1 MNYSKENI
9 YLNYQT
15 YVKILM
21 RDGSMKFL
29 KITILSLRKNTKYIL
44 RSEQVDIL

>member
-1 MNYSKENI
+1 MNYSKKI
-9 YLNYQT
+9 FILIST